1 MGGIG
6 KAIAALLVSL
16 GGSLLNVILDLFKQ
30 GAMRRT
36 AAWVTLI
43 ALMGTLFLGINSL
56 LLGFKMLMPTWMEI
70 GLSWIIPQNFTLCV
84 TTYIGASVLITLYKW
99 HRRGIQLALG
109 F

>member
-16 GGSLLNVILDLFKQ
+16 GGPILNAILDIFKQ
-30 GAMRRT
+30 GALRRV
-36 AAWVTLI
+36 AAWVTLV
-43 ALMGTLFLGINSL
+43 AMMGTLFLGING
-56 LLGFKMLMPTWMEI
+56 LLGALKMLMPTWMEI
-70 GLSWIIPQNFTLCV
+70 GMSWIIPQNFTFCI
-84 TTYIGASVLITLYKW
+84 TTYLGASALITLYKW

>member
-16 GGSLLNVILDLFKQ
+16 GGPILNAILDIFKQ
-30 GAMRRT
+30 GALRRV

-43 ALMGTLFLGINSL
+43 AMMGTLFLGVNGLIG
-56 LLGFKMLMPTWMEI
+56 GFKMLMPTWMEI
-70 GLSWIIPQNFTLCV
+70 GMSWIIPNNFSVCI
-84 TTYIGASVLITLYKW
+84 TTYLAGSALITLYKW